1 MRVFLSIVFFVYL
14 VFNFCLWDF
23 RKTSDRTTDRLCF
36 AWLLLR
42 RRLKIYL
49 LYLTDSV
56 CCSDGWCGWEWMD
69 ESEWLNWV
77 KWMVSDE
84 SLSVYAARHLCI
96 SNNTFLCCVIFTSR
110 YSLSLYLCLSF
121 STSKSVA
128 VPRRFMLR
136 ETIKSKPKQLYNSN
150 AFSKLIKQSWAN
162 NRNTLGAK
170 RERVSHIRANNQST
184 LPTINKSYPNKPT
197 SNHVFR
203 TDSTQKRYEC
213 QTHNM
218 PHCFFQRLCFPSGV
232 AVFSFSLFL
241 VLCSLFTSRVFVNES
256 QT

>member
-1 MRVFLSIVFFVYL
+1 MRVFLSIGFFCL
-14 VFNFCLWDF
+14 FSFCLWDF

-84 SLSVYAARHLCI
+84 SLSVYAARLICI
-96 SNNTFLCCVIFTSR
+96 SNNTFLCCFIFTSR
-110 YSLSLYLCLSF
+110 YSLSLYLCLYF
-121 STSKSVA
+121 STLKSVG
-128 VPRRFMLR
+128 VPRRFTLR

-184 LPTINKSYPNKPT
+184 LPTINKKLPKQ
-197 SNHVFR
+197 
-203 TDSTQKRYEC
+203 TD
-213 QTHNM
+213 
-218 PHCFFQRLCFPSGV
+218 
-232 AVFSFSLFL
+232 
-241 VLCSLFTSRVFVNES
+241 
-256 QT
+256 